1 MPADSTYETR
11 VFGDLEA
18 MSQALA
24 AEIARAATDAVAARG
39 RFTIALSGGST
50 PRRLYQLL
58 AAEYRDQVP
67 WHAVHVFFGDER
79 CVRPTHVESNYGTA
93 RFELLSRV
101 PIPADQVHRM
111 PGELAP
117 EEGARRYDELLRRLL
132 AAG

>member
-24 AEIARAATDAVAARG
+24 AEIARAAADAVAARG
-39 RFTIALSGGST
+39 RFTIALSGGHT

-58 AAEYRDQVP
+58 AGEYREQVP

-79 CVRPTHVESNYGTA
+79 CVPPAHEESNYGMA

-101 PIPADQVHRM
+101 PIPSHQVYRM
-111 PGELAP
+111 AGELSP
-117 EEGARRYDELLRRLL
+117 EEGARRYDALLHRLL
-132 AAG
+132 AD